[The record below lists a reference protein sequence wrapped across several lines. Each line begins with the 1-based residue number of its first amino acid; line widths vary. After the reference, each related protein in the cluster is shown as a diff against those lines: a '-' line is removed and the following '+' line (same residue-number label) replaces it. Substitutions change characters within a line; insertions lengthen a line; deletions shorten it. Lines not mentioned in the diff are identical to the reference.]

1 MGCTNSASAPKKRK
15 LMTYSNIRYSVT
27 FNDAQLDYLSNAS
40 KTINRMMCLKTV
52 LQATSMENKIVPV
65 GKYSVEVHVGQFVA
79 SKAKLGELW
88 HCDPDTAEDIKNELN
103 QMGFIT
109 SSATNRTTIHTVH
122 FLSVWFTGGNMI
134 RNDYFRSN
142 PTVLPIKKKKV
153 RKKKPKPIDTP
164 TESVPTV
171 TIIANADATANNTS
185 VDTNESSLEQKSV
198 SGDDKNDSLPLL
210 SSSQTNGD
218 KSDDADTA
226 DDSDCSTGD
235 NALESGCDC
244 KSEAA
249 ALASV
254 PQLQNG
260 AYGNH
265 P

>member
-1 MGCTNSASAPKKRK
+1 
-15 LMTYSNIRYSVT
+15 MTYTNIRYSVT

-40 KTINRMMCLKTV
+40 KTINRMMCLKTI
-52 LQATSMENKIVPV
+52 LQATSMEDKIVPV

-103 QMGFIT
+103 QLGFIT

-122 FLSVWFTGGNMI
+122 FLSVWFTGGSMI

-142 PTVLPIKKKKV
+142 PTVLPIKKKV
-153 RKKKPKPIDTP
+153 RKKKPKLVVTP
-164 TESVPTV
+164 AESAPT
-171 TIIANADATANNTS
+171 TTSIANADATANNSS
-185 VDTNESSLEQKSV
+185 VDTNELTLDQKSAY
-198 SGDDKNDSLPLL
+198 DDGANDSLSLL

-244 KSEAA
+244 KIEAA

-260 AYGNH
+260 VYGNH